1 MLAGDLRVAM
11 FTIAFLAFLES
22 SQVSSL
28 GKDLGYDAAEVA
40 NALGLE
46 PRGNGWCL
54 RESEKGGGLQNMFLP
69 CLWCK
74 RKTS

>member
-1 MLAGDLRVAM
+1 MGGLY
-11 FTIAFLAFLES
+11 IAINSLSFES

-46 PRGNGWCL
+46 PKGNGWCL

-69 CLWCK
+69 GLWRERNK
-74 RKTS
+74 S

>member
-1 MLAGDLRVAM
+1 MWGGPLQNSHQYLS
-11 FTIAFLAFLES
+11 FKS

-46 PRGNGWCL
+46 PKGTGWCL
-54 RESEKGGGLQNMFLP
+54 GESEKGGGLQNMFLP
-69 CLWCK
+69 GLWCE
-74 RKTS
+74 RKKP